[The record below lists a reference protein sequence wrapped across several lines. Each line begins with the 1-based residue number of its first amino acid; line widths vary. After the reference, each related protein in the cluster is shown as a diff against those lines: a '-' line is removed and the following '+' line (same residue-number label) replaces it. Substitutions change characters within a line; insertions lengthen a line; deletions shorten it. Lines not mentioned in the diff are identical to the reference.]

1 MKKIALSLAAAA
13 LMLAADGPQ
22 TITGTIT
29 DNMCGGDHKAM
40 NMGSD
45 QKCLA
50 ECIKSMGA
58 KYALWD
64 GKTAY
69 ELSDQKGAS
78 KFAAKKVTVKGT
90 VDENA
95 KTIQVTSIA
104 AAK

>member
-1 MKKIALSLAAAA
+1 MKKIALSLAVAA

-22 TITGTIT
+22 TLTGTIT
-29 DNMCGGDHKAM
+29 ENMCGGSHKAM
-40 NMGSD
+40 DMGTD
-45 QKCLA
+45 EKCIA
-50 ECIKSMGA
+50 ECVKSMGA

-69 ELSDQKGAS
+69 ELSDQKNAA
-78 KFAAKKVTVKGT
+78 KFATKKVTVKGT
-90 VDENA
+90 VDETA